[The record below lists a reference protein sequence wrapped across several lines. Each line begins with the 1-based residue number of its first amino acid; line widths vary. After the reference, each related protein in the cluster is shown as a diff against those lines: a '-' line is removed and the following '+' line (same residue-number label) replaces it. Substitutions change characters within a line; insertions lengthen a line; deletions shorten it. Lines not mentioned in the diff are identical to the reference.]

1 MHLLRV
7 RVCVYHP
14 LPHTKLPTVLLADLT
29 ALTAAPKL
37 KYSALIRCLQ
47 LMIYFDIPAP
57 AAENIHGRC
66 HVMETEYSYSSMCY
80 IQTHSLL
87 CSLIDFGC

>member
-1 MHLLRV
+1 
-7 RVCVYHP
+7 
-14 LPHTKLPTVLLADLT
+14 
-29 ALTAAPKL
+29 
-37 KYSALIRCLQ
+37 
-47 LMIYFDIPAP
+47 MIYFDIPAP